1 MYASSPKV
9 KGGEGYESIHFPFQG
24 ICEEGI
30 DNVRCF
36 GILIAYANTH
46 ELSKLVDSILVKK
59 ISKLVSQERTAS
71 FITGQ
76 SPQELKWGRRLS
88 APSC

>member
-36 GILIAYANTH
+36 GILIAYADT
-46 ELSKLVDSILVKK
+46 LSMVEGLTLTFFSWFKSY
-59 ISKLVSQERTAS
+59 
-71 FITGQ
+71 
-76 SPQELKWGRRLS
+76 
-88 APSC
+88 